1 MSDQSPPLSA
11 AAISAAGGA
20 LDSSVRSRVR
30 NWARAF
36 QIRGVQPFA
45 PAMASPP
52 TITKSAGNT
61 SSVNASYVNNAV
73 QYNGQSGVFTWLGG
87 QFVATTVAGGIPT
100 YTDQKIT
107 LSDASKAASGVN
119 RVKFLTDS
127 PQIDCNLV
135 EGQGLQFNVLVDGVL
150 AYRSK
155 PVAPSNS
162 GNCRWWKIDFGTNTF
177 TYACDMTLAPPT
189 AGGSGHAQNDV
200 ITFPNGL
207 VCRVTNVTGGVINN
221 MTVQSPES
229 FSTST
234 PGVLSQV
241 STTGTGTGAT
251 VNPLFLARRNTTR
264 TLREIELIFTAGSQ
278 FLGVVL
284 ATGATILPA
293 LVNNAMP
300 KVVFVGDSITEGTY
314 LAYTGGHLASNIAQR
329 LGWWEQH
336 QISAQ
341 GGTGWNIANGTSQAW
356 SATSRK
362 ADFIAQAA
370 DIYVFMGSQNDTA
383 GAALQ
388 SSVTATLSAIQT
400 ALPNALCVGIGNI
413 MGDSTT
419 LCASIAAGWADASLD
434 QTRLRFINNHS
445 PNKWFP
451 SATYTGDYGTVSDFN
466 HPSNAGIEVFSGLA
480 AYNIANA
487 VQAMVL

>member
-251 VNPLFLARRNTTR
+251 VNPLFLAR
-264 TLREIELIFTAGSQ
+264 IQHAPC
-278 FLGVVL
+278 V
-284 ATGATILPA
+284 
-293 LVNNAMP
+293 
-300 KVVFVGDSITEGTY
+300 
-314 LAYTGGHLASNIAQR
+314 R
-329 LGWWEQH
+329 L
-336 QISAQ
+336 
-341 GGTGWNIANGTSQAW
+341 N
-356 SATSRK
+356 
-362 ADFIAQAA
+362 
-370 DIYVFMGSQNDTA
+370 
-383 GAALQ
+383 
-388 SSVTATLSAIQT
+388 
-400 ALPNALCVGIGNI
+400 
-413 MGDSTT
+413 
-419 LCASIAAGWADASLD
+419 
-434 QTRLRFINNHS
+434 
-445 PNKWFP
+445 
-451 SATYTGDYGTVSDFN
+451 
-466 HPSNAGIEVFSGLA
+466 
-480 AYNIANA
+480 
-487 VQAMVL
+487 